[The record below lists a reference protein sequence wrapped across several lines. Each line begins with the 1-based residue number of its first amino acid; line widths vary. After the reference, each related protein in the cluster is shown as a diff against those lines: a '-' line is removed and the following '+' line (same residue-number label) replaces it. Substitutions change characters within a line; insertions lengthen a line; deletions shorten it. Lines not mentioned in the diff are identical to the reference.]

1 MFSTCFLLLST
12 VAARLSIN
20 KPRAPANIQQSY
32 VISNGN
38 STIFTG
44 DDPAELVKRDGT
56 KYVFMHHV
64 RLSFPYTQADW
75 ADDIRQI
82 QAKGIDAI
90 ALNIGSSDWQRGQ
103 IASAYA
109 AAVGSPLK
117 LFISFDFTEMPCDV
131 ADVVSRTN
139 QWANHPNQFKVNG
152 KTMISSFSGD
162 CFGNSGWQ
170 AIKDQTSG
178 YLMPFIPN
186 LEGKFSSWPS
196 LDSWLCWGC
205 AWPQGDYTKNRLNL
219 HVCLDI
225 SQLGTRYSATI
236 SPWFYT
242 HYNYKNIVYNSD
254 NWLLVTRWE
263 QLMSFR
269 NTITFAELVSWNDYG
284 ESHHMGPVK
293 GAMPSGTNWVN
304 GLPHTAWFDMSQ
316 YYITAFQT
324 GSYPAI
330 TKDVIY
336 FWARTHPVAA
346 TASSDSLGKPSG
358 WNWVQDTLWAVVFTT
373 SPGSVTLTSGTNTQT
388 FSVNAGVNKLKLP
401 LSPGKITVSMTK
413 NGQVTINYS
422 PAGYT
427 FITNPGTYNYNA
439 YVDSACTLISLLAA
453 VVTPPSSTSSST
465 TPTSS
470 SGSAAPTSTSL
481 FYAPLGCY
489 VDPGDARVLNGGM
502 TSSSS
507 QTVAGCASSCAAQ
520 GFAYFG
526 TEYGSECWCG
536 SAIRAGAST
545 APSSDCS
552 TPCSG
557 KSSDICGNGNRLSL
571 YEFGAPISSSA
582 MSSATPTSSSTAPTY
597 TSVSYS
603 SLGCYNDPAD
613 ARVLNGG
620 MTSSSSQTTA
630 SCAASC
636 AAQGSSYF
644 GTEYGNECWCG
655 SSIRT
660 GATAAASGDCSMPCS
675 GKASDTCGSSYR
687 LSLYRLGSSTSSTTA
702 PTPSS
707 SATPTSSASP
717 TPSFAYAGCFV
728 DSSNARILNGGSTTS
743 STLSVNSCISSC
755 SARGFVYAGT
765 EYGKECWCGSDLAS
779 GATRAAESDC
789 KMTCSGQASD
799 ICGGSNRISL
809 YRLSSGTSSSS
820 PSSSVAASSTLRTS
834 TSSPSST
841 ATSASSTPGATWTYV
856 GCVEEGTTGSRRALT
871 GPSHT
876 RSDMTPALCQS
887 LCTGYDYSGTEHG
900 YQLTFLQGFCGN
912 SLNNNGAT
920 GTTISSTSCNTPC
933 SGDSTQKCGGS
944 WTLSLF
950 ARRSTTQR
958 RRRHGASWR
967 RKIFNQTN

>member
-1 MFSTCFLLLST
+1 MHSLMFSTCFLLFST
-12 VAARLSIN
+12 VAARLSITR
-20 KPRAPANIQQSY
+20 PPAQANNQQSY
-32 VISNGN
+32 VLSNGN
-38 STIFTG
+38 STTFTG

-56 KYVFMHHV
+56 KYVFMHHIV
-64 RLSFPYTQADW
+64 GTDW

-139 QWANHPNQFKVNG
+139 QWVNHPNQFKVNG

-162 CFGNSGWQ
+162 CFGNNGWQ
-170 AIKDQTSG
+170 AIKDQTNG

-205 AWPQGDYTKNRLNL
+205 AWPQGDYTKNTDDDNYY
-219 HVCLDI
+219 I

-358 WNWVQDTLWAVVFTT
+358 WNWVQDTLWAVVFAT

-413 NGQVTINYS
+413 NGQVIINYS

-427 FITNPGTYNYNA
+427 FITNPVTYNYNA
-439 YVDSACTLISLLAA
+439 YVDSASA
-453 VVTPPSSTSSST
+453 VVTPPSSTSSA

-481 FYAPLGCY
+481 SYAPLGCY

-571 YEFGAPISSSA
+571 YRFGASTSSSVTSSPTPTSTS
-582 MSSATPTSSSTAPTY
+582 SSATPTS
-597 TSVSYS
+597 TSISYS
-603 SLGCYNDPAD
+603 SLGCYNDPAE

-620 MTSSSSQTTA
+620 MTSSSSQTIA

-636 AAQGSSYF
+636 AAQGSTYF

-660 GATAAASGDCSMPCS
+660 GATVASSGDCSMPCA
-675 GKASDTCGSSYR
+675 GKASDICGSSYR
-687 LSLYRLGSSTSSTTA
+687 LSLYKLGSSTSSTTV
-702 PTPSS
+702 PTSSPTPTSSTITSSAISTSTRPSS
-707 SATPTSSASP
+707 SAASTSSASP
-717 TPSFAYAGCFV
+717 TPSFAYAGCYV

-765 EYGKECWCGSDLAS
+765 EYGKECWCGSVLAS
-779 GATRAAESDC
+779 GAARAAESDC

-799 ICGGSNRISL
+799 ICGGSNRMSL

-820 PSSSVAASSTLRTS
+820 PAPSSSAAASSTSRAS
-834 TSSPSST
+834 TSSTSST
-841 ATSASSTPGATWTYV
+841 ATSASSTTSATWTYV
-856 GCVEEGTTGSRRALT
+856 GCVAEGTTGSRRALT
-871 GPSHT
+871 GPSYT
-876 RSDMTPALCQS
+876 RADMTPALCQS
-887 LCTGYDYSGTEHG
+887 LCTGYDYSGTE
-900 YQLTFLQGFCGN
+900 
-912 SLNNNGAT
+912 NGSQCEPT
-920 GTTISSTSCNTPC
+920 RG
-933 SGDSTQKCGGS
+933 
-944 WTLSLF
+944 L
-950 ARRSTTQR
+950 
-958 RRRHGASWR
+958 
-967 RKIFNQTN
+967 

>member
-1 MFSTCFLLLST
+1 MAFDEVQKGTEAK
-12 VAARLSIN
+12 AAYQRWPGNLKAGN
-20 KPRAPANIQQSY
+20 YQCADLSY
-32 VISNGN
+32 VPSYVLSNGN
-38 STIFTG
+38 STTFTG

-139 QWANHPNQFKVNG
+139 QWVNHPNQFKVNG

-162 CFGNSGWQ
+162 CFGNNGWQ
-170 AIKDQTSG
+170 AIKDQTNG

-205 AWPQGDYTKNRLNL
+205 AWPQGDYTKNTDDDNYY
-219 HVCLDI
+219 I

-358 WNWVQDTLWAVVFTT
+358 WNWVQDTLWAVVFAT

-413 NGQVTINYS
+413 NGQVIINYS

-427 FITNPGTYNYNA
+427 FITNP
-439 YVDSACTLISLLAA
+439 
-453 VVTPPSSTSSST
+453 VTCAFVLYTSSSAI
-465 TPTSS
+465 S
-470 SGSAAPTSTSL
+470 TST
-481 FYAPLGCY
+481 
-489 VDPGDARVLNGGM
+489 R
-502 TSSSS
+502 
-507 QTVAGCASSCAAQ
+507 
-520 GFAYFG
+520 
-526 TEYGSECWCG
+526 
-536 SAIRAGAST
+536 
-545 APSSDCS
+545 
-552 TPCSG
+552 
-557 KSSDICGNGNRLSL
+557 
-571 YEFGAPISSSA
+571 
-582 MSSATPTSSSTAPTY
+582 
-597 TSVSYS
+597 
-603 SLGCYNDPAD
+603 
-613 ARVLNGG
+613 
-620 MTSSSSQTTA
+620 
-630 SCAASC
+630 
-636 AAQGSSYF
+636 
-644 GTEYGNECWCG
+644 
-655 SSIRT
+655 
-660 GATAAASGDCSMPCS
+660 
-675 GKASDTCGSSYR
+675 
-687 LSLYRLGSSTSSTTA
+687 
-702 PTPSS
+702 PSS
-707 SATPTSSASP
+707 SAASTSSASP
-717 TPSFAYAGCFV
+717 TPSFAYAGCYV

-765 EYGKECWCGSDLAS
+765 EYGKECWCGSVLAS
-779 GATRAAESDC
+779 GAARAAESDC

-799 ICGGSNRISL
+799 ICGGSNRMSL

-820 PSSSVAASSTLRTS
+820 PAPSSSAAASSTSRAS
-834 TSSPSST
+834 TSSTSST
-841 ATSASSTPGATWTYV
+841 ATSASSTTSATWTYV
-856 GCVEEGTTGSRRALT
+856 GCVAEGTTGSRRALT
-871 GPSHT
+871 GPSYT
-876 RSDMTPALCQS
+876 RADMTPALCQS
-887 LCTGYDYSGTEHG
+887 LCTGYDYSGTENG
-900 YQLTFLQGFCGN
+900 SQGFCGN
-912 SLNNNGAT
+912 SLTNNGAT
-920 GTTISSTSCNTPC
+920 GATISSTSCNTSC

-950 ARRSTTQR
+950 TRRTTTQP